1 MKKIAILIITL
12 LCCAFSNAQKEASN
26 WYFGD
31 KAGISFNI
39 DADTVTAV
47 SDGELSTEEGCTS
60 ISDTNGN
67 LLFYTDGRTAYN
79 ANHTVMPNGNGL
91 KGDASSTQSAII
103 IPKPND
109 PNIYYIFTV
118 DSDSIDGSDFGF
130 NFYEVNMTLDGG
142 LGDIVA
148 GSETQLI
155 NNTSEKLSAVL
166 KDCDSGDIWVI
177 TFANSSGFSNTNN
190 TFFAYQVTDAG
201 VNTTPVTSPAGIS
214 TSEARGYLKFSPD
227 GTKLVSANVGSGL
240 ILYDFDKDTGVVSL
254 NQAIT
259 INFNSPSGSPQ
270 QSYGVEFSPNNN
282 LLYVTTFFSSG
293 GNINDPASQY
303 GGLLQYN
310 LTAGN
315 PVDVNNSQ
323 VILDQRQTYRGG
335 LQLGPDGR
343 LYRAMSDTYSDGNP
357 FLSVVN
363 NPNQAGI
370 GCDYQHNA
378 IALTNDSRQGL
389 PPFITSF
396 FSENIDI
403 IQNGANTTNLP
414 LCTGDTYTLMA
425 DDIPGAIYT
434 WTQDGVLLPENDFDL
449 FISAP
454 GLYRVE
460 IEVNGESCGELI
472 GEANVNYF
480 DIPVASTLANL
491 QACDNDGD
499 GVFNFDLSTQTAAIL
514 DTQDPA
520 VFGVKY
526 YTSPEDA
533 NANSNI
539 ITGLFQNTSNPQTIY
554 ARIDNINNRRC
565 YDITSFELR
574 VFNTPIISASNDFE
588 GCDNDANPMDGQTEI
603 TLSDFNAD
611 VLGSQNAGLF
621 NITYHESQADAD
633 AGVNNHPN
641 NYTNQTPFV
650 EPLFI
655 RIENINNTDC
665 YTTGS
670 INLIIDPIP
679 EANDTDLYQCDE
691 DGTVDGFTV
700 FNLTE
705 ANAAITGSA
714 TDVTTQFFVSQ
725 NDAEDNVNAV
735 NSTAYNN
742 TSNPQTVY
750 VRVTDNTTSCVNY
763 SELILETSDTQISD
777 YNAPAVCDEI
787 DSQDGKNTFN
797 IDDFSA
803 NILSGLPA
811 NNLSISYYE
820 NANDALLETNALTS
834 PYENT
839 IAYSQTLYVRV
850 ENDNACY
857 GINNVYLTVNP
868 LPQLEE
874 DETIL
879 YCLNEFPTTITLDAG
894 LNDTPSNYTFNWSN
908 GETTE
913 SIQVNTIGNY
923 TVTVSNNTTGCIAS
937 RSITIIP
944 SNTATIEDIEIIDGS
959 LNNNQV
965 VVITSGEGEYQY
977 ALQNENGNT
986 TPFQTNNVFTQLPAG
1001 IYSIIVRDVKNNCG
1015 EIEQDLSIIGFPLFF
1030 TPNGDTINDT
1040 WQVYGV
1046 SSVFQ
1051 PNSEILIFDRF
1062 GKLITQIK
1070 PSGRGWD
1077 GTFNGLPLP
1086 QSDYWF
1092 SVTLQDGRIYR
1103 NHFTLKR

>member
-47 SDGELSTEEGCTS
+47 SDGQLSTEEGCTS

-79 ANHTVMPNGNGL
+79 ANHNVMPNGNGL

-434 WTQDGVLLPENDFDL
+434 WTQDSPFTS
-449 FISAP
+449 I
-454 GLYRVE
+454 
-460 IEVNGESCGELI
+460 
-472 GEANVNYF
+472 
-480 DIPVASTLANL
+480 STLYNPGAEINKWR
-491 QACDNDGD
+491 
-499 GVFNFDLSTQTAAIL
+499 IL
-514 DTQDPA
+514 W
-520 VFGVKY
+520 
-526 YTSPEDA
+526 
-533 NANSNI
+533 
-539 ITGLFQNTSNPQTIY
+539 
-554 ARIDNINNRRC
+554 R
-565 YDITSFELR
+565 
-574 VFNTPIISASNDFE
+574 
-588 GCDNDANPMDGQTEI
+588 
-603 TLSDFNAD
+603 
-611 VLGSQNAGLF
+611 
-621 NITYHESQADAD
+621 TY
-633 AGVNNHPN
+633 
-641 NYTNQTPFV
+641 
-650 EPLFI
+650 
-655 RIENINNTDC
+655 
-665 YTTGS
+665 
-670 INLIIDPIP
+670 
-679 EANDTDLYQCDE
+679 
-691 DGTVDGFTV
+691 
-700 FNLTE
+700 
-705 ANAAITGSA
+705 
-714 TDVTTQFFVSQ
+714 
-725 NDAEDNVNAV
+725 
-735 NSTAYNN
+735 
-742 TSNPQTVY
+742 
-750 VRVTDNTTSCVNY
+750 
-763 SELILETSDTQISD
+763 
-777 YNAPAVCDEI
+777 
-787 DSQDGKNTFN
+787 
-797 IDDFSA
+797 
-803 NILSGLPA
+803 
-811 NNLSISYYE
+811 
-820 NANDALLETNALTS
+820 
-834 PYENT
+834 
-839 IAYSQTLYVRV
+839 
-850 ENDNACY
+850 
-857 GINNVYLTVNP
+857 
-868 LPQLEE
+868 
-874 DETIL
+874 
-879 YCLNEFPTTITLDAG
+879 
-894 LNDTPSNYTFNWSN
+894 W
-908 GETTE
+908 
-913 SIQVNTIGNY
+913 
-923 TVTVSNNTTGCIAS
+923 
-937 RSITIIP
+937 RS
-944 SNTATIEDIEIIDGS
+944 
-959 LNNNQV
+959 
-965 VVITSGEGEYQY
+965 
-977 ALQNENGNT
+977 
-986 TPFQTNNVFTQLPAG
+986 
-1001 IYSIIVRDVKNNCG
+1001 
-1015 EIEQDLSIIGFPLFF
+1015 
-1030 TPNGDTINDT
+1030 
-1040 WQVYGV
+1040 
-1046 SSVFQ
+1046 
-1051 PNSEILIFDRF
+1051 
-1062 GKLITQIK
+1062 
-1070 PSGRGWD
+1070 
-1077 GTFNGLPLP
+1077 
-1086 QSDYWF
+1086 
-1092 SVTLQDGRIYR
+1092 
-1103 NHFTLKR
+1103 